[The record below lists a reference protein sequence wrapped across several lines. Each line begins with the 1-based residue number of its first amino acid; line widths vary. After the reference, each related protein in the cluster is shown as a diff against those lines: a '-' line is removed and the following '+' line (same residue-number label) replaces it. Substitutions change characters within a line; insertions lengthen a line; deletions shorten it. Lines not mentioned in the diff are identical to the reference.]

1 MKNIYFTTLLVFSAI
16 FFSCSREEPFVAPP
30 PPPEVITAKINEIY
44 SRGTIG
50 NEDWI
55 EIYNPST
62 SQMNV
67 GGYKIYDSGGES
79 GSKPKKEI
87 PAGTTI
93 PAGGYFVIV
102 VDDTL
107 ESGFGL
113 SSGGEKVWLEDA
125 ANAIIDSISFPALGV
140 DTTYGRSPNGSANW
154 AALTPPSK
162 GTANGSGGGATL
174 PLMMNEVF
182 SRGVDPDFDWVE
194 IHNPNSVQVDLS
206 GYKIYDLGGNSGS
219 KPKKPFPAGAFIPAN
234 GYYVI
239 VVDDAAADGSDFGLS
254 SGGDEVWF
262 ENASGIVI
270 DNIAI
275 PAMPVATTSFS
286 RIPNGGINWQI
297 SNTITKG
304 APNQP

>member
-1 MKNIYFTTLLVFSAI
+1 MKKIILALIYIVPLI
-16 FFSCSREEPFVAPP
+16 FISCSRDEPFVAPL
-30 PPPEVITAKINEIY
+30 PPPEVITVKINEIY
-44 SRGTIG
+44 SRGTVG

-55 EIYNPST
+55 EIYNPAATTMDLS
-62 SQMNV
+62 
-67 GGYKIYDSGGES
+67 GYKIYDSGGES

-87 PAGTTI
+87 PSGTTI
-93 PAGGYFVIV
+93 PAGGFFVIV
-102 VDDTL
+102 VDDTT

-125 ANAIIDSISFPALGV
+125 ANAIIDSITFPAMGV
-140 DTTYGRSPNGSANW
+140 DTTYGRSPNGSSLW
-154 AALTPPSK
+154 TMLTPPSK
-162 GTANGSGGGATL
+162 GVSNGSGSGATQSL
-174 PLMMNEVF
+174 IMNEIF

-194 IHNPNSVQVDLS
+194 IYNPNSVQVDLT
-206 GYKIYDLGGNSGS
+206 GYRIYDGGGNSGA
-219 KPKKPFPAGAFIPAN
+219 KPKKPFPAGVVISAN

-262 ENASGIVI
+262 ENASGTVI

-286 RIPNGGINWQI
+286 RIPNGGANWQI